1 MSVQGAR
8 GASDCS
14 FTFLLQP
21 VPNFKVAQGAHVHC
35 PVGCIQAKAILAQ
48 LCHRVLL
55 VRAPANHAAGW
66 LLVVVYLGGRKHEA
80 RVGATDGYTQCV
92 ATWWLKAAEAVAP
105 VGEASYQEKA
115 RAKVE

>member
-35 PVGCIQAKAILAQ
+35 PIGCIQAKAILAQ
-48 LCHRVLL
+48 RCHRVLL

-66 LLVVVYLGGRKHEA
+66 LLVVVKLGGEREA
-80 RVGATDGYTQCV
+80 GVGAADGDTQCV
-92 ATWWLKAAEAVAP
+92 ATWWLKAAEARAP